1 MKERILV
8 TGGAGFIGS
17 HFVRKAVNNGYEV
30 INLDL
35 LTYAGGLDNLE
46 DIENNPL
53 HRFVRGD
60 IRDRETVEKLMKEAD
75 YVVHFAAETH
85 VDRSILEGGDF
96 VLTDVFGTYVLLEA
110 ARRTGHI
117 RRFVHISTD
126 EVYGPIEEGS
136 FKEDAPMNPSSPYSA
151 SKAGADRLAFSFY
164 KTYGLPVVIVRPSNN
179 FGPNQHPEKAIP
191 LFITN
196 LLEGK
201 KIPLYGSGENVREW
215 IFVEDCVE
223 GIWIALQKGR
233 DGEAYNLSSGF
244 ELKNIDLVK
253 LILKE
258 MGKSDSMIE
267 FVKDRP
273 GHDIRYSIDSSK
285 LRALGWAP
293 EHEFQTAL
301 KITIEWYTKNRDWWK
316 RRKESGNFKEYYSKN
331 YQRR

>member
-1 MKERILV
+1 MKEKILV

-17 HFVRKAVNNGYEV
+17 HFVKKAISEGYEV

-46 DIENNPL
+46 DVKNNPV
-53 HRFVRGD
+53 HRFVKGD
-60 IRDRETVEKLMKEAD
+60 IRNMETVEPLINEVD

-110 ARRTGHI
+110 ARKTGNVKK
-117 RRFVHISTD
+117 FVHISTD
-126 EVYGPIEEGS
+126 EVYGPIEKGS
-136 FKEDAPMNPSSPYSA
+136 FKEDSPMNPSSPYSA

-164 KTYGLPVVIVRPSNN
+164 KTYGLPVIIVRPSNN

-201 KIPLYGSGENVREW
+201 KIPLYGKGENVREW
-215 IFVEDCVE
+215 MFVKDCVE
-223 GIWIALQKGR
+223 GIWTALIKGR
-233 DGEAYNLSSGF
+233 EGEAYNLSSGF
-244 ELKNIDLVK
+244 EIRNIDLVRM
-253 LILKE
+253 ILKE
-258 MGKSDSMIE
+258 MGQPESMIE

-285 LRALGWAP
+285 LRALGWSP
-293 EHEFQTAL
+293 QYDFHSAL
-301 KITIEWYTKNRDWWK
+301 KLTIEWYKKNRDWWR
-316 RRKESGNFKEYYSKN
+316 RRKESRNFKEYYSKN